1 MSERSSRD
9 KAISRIREQRQKR
22 SDTDTLFERL
32 LTGDREAL
40 SLAITEVERDIP
52 EARDRAAKLLE
63 KCLPYSG
70 NARRIGITGVP
81 GVGKSTFIETF
92 GRQLTAAGH
101 KVAVLAIDPTSSRT
115 GGSILGDKT
124 RMNELARDPKA
135 FIRPSAAS
143 DTLGGVARAT
153 RETIMLC
160 EAAGYDRIIVETV
173 GVGQSETAVHGMV
186 DFFLLLML
194 AGAGDDLQ
202 GIKRGIMEMADGM
215 VITKADGDNILNA
228 ERAARQ
234 YSNALHLFPPTG
246 NGWAPKVSLT
256 SAVENT
262 GFEALHNILEDFFTE
277 VSASGWMLKN
287 RQRQDL
293 VWLDEAI
300 RFEIRDA
307 LHRHPQ
313 ANTLLESLREQVADR
328 KVSPFAAARALLD
341 FWLNGSATEK

>member
-9 KAISRIREQRQKR
+9 RAISRIREQRQKR
-22 SDTDTLFERL
+22 SNTDTLFEQLRA
-32 LTGDREAL
+32 GDREAL
-40 SLAITEVERDIP
+40 SLAITEVERSLP
-52 EARDRAAKLLE
+52 EARDRAATLLE
-63 KCLPYSG
+63 KCLPFSG

-92 GRQLTAAGH
+92 GRQLTSAGH

-124 RMNELARDPKA
+124 RMNELARDPNA

-160 EAAGYDRIIVETV
+160 EAAGYDCIIVETV

-215 VITKADGDNILNA
+215 VITKADGANILNA

-234 YSNALHLFPPTG
+234 YQSALHLFPPTG
-246 NGWAPKVSLT
+246 NGWAPKVTVS
-256 SAVENT
+256 SALENT
-262 GFEALHNILEDFFTE
+262 GFNHLHNMLDEFFSE

-300 RFEIRDA
+300 RYEVKDA
-307 LHRHPQ
+307 LRRNSE
-313 ANTLLESLREQVADR
+313 ANRLLESLREKVKDR
-328 KVSPFAAARALLD
+328 KTSPFAAARVLLD
-341 FWLNGSATEK
+341 FWLSGLDAAQ

>member
-32 LTGDREAL
+32 RAGDREAL

-52 EARDRAAKLLE
+52 EARDRAALLLE

-70 NARRIGITGVP
+70 QARRIGITGVP

-101 KVAVLAIDPTSSRT
+101 QVAVLAIDPTSSRT

-234 YSNALHLFPPTG
+234 YRNALHLFPPTG
-246 NGWAPKVSLT
+246 NGWAPQVTLT
-256 SAVENT
+256 SALENT
-262 GFEALHNILEDFFTE
+262 GFEALHEMIEGFFTE

-300 RFEIRDA
+300 RYEIRDA
-307 LHRHPQ
+307 LRRHPT
-313 ANTLLESLREQVADR
+313 ANSLLEKLRNEVTER
-328 KVSPFAAARALLD
+328 RVSPFAAARTLLE
-341 FWLNGSATEK
+341 FWLNG

>member
-9 KAISRIREQRQKR
+9 KAISRIRSQRLKR
-22 SDTDTLFERL
+22 SNTDTLFEQLRA
-32 LTGDREAL
+32 GDREAL
-40 SLAITEVERDIP
+40 SLAITEVERSLP
-52 EARDRAAKLLE
+52 ESRDRAAALLE
-63 KCLPYSG
+63 KCLPFSG
-70 NARRIGITGVP
+70 QSRRIGITGVP

-92 GRQLTAAGH
+92 GLQLTAAGH
-101 KVAVLAIDPTSSRT
+101 KLAVLAIDPSSSRT

-124 RMNELARDPKA
+124 RMNALSRNPNA
-135 FIRPSAAS
+135 FIRPSAAA

-160 EAAGYDRIIVETV
+160 EAAGYDRIIIETV

-215 VITKADGDNILNA
+215 VITKADGDNTLNA

-234 YSNALHLFPPTG
+234 YRNALHLFPPTG
-246 NGWAPKVSLT
+246 NGWTPRVTLT
-256 SAVENT
+256 SALENT
-262 GFEALHNILEDFFTE
+262 GFEELHESLEAFFSE

-287 RQRQDL
+287 RRQQDL

-300 RFEIRDA
+300 HYEIQDA
-307 LHRHPQ
+307 LRRNPS
-313 ANTLLESLREQVADR
+313 ANDLLETLRKRVANR
-328 KVSPFAAARALLD
+328 EISPFAAARELLE
-341 FWLNGSATEK
+341 FWLAGSIDQK